1 MKWQK
6 KEVRTSETSEATKRT
21 RNQLARSPSLPPSGN
36 AFLGKFGRGFWTDR
50 IGQTQGISAGSLSLL
65 LTAVSWFLHRK
76 PSRESDAKTNERASK
91 VKCGGGGR
99 RRPSAAS
106 TKSGQSPTDLP
117 NPNFVPFRDPDE
129 RYRRRRDDA
138 KYVWCCFVWE
148 GGDWCGGGGGDL
160 FHGRR
165 NQRRDVNW
173 RQH

>member
-21 RNQLARSPSLPPSGN
+21 RNQLARSPSFLLHPAMHSLGNSEGASGPTGLARRKEFLPALSPSH
-36 AFLGKFGRGFWTDR
+36 GRFMVFAQETVAR
-50 IGQTQGISAGSLSLL
+50 VRCQ
-65 LTAVSWFLHRK
+65 
-76 PSRESDAKTNERASK
+76 NERTCEQGK
-91 VKCGGGGR
+91 VRRRRR

-138 KYVWCCFVWE
+138 KYVWCCCCVLLMGSGE
-148 GGDWCGGGGGDL
+148 GIGAGEEEEEIYFMGGVI
-160 FHGRR
+160 
-165 NQRRDVNW
+165 NVVT
-173 RQH
+173 